1 MSIIPPM
8 KLIDPRPAPMGL
20 AEVFPPETILFGLE
34 GRTESAVI
42 AELVRHAVALGRIP
56 RWAEDAVIGLVEER
70 ERQGST
76 ALGNGI
82 AFPHCQSAHAE
93 QLVGVAGF
101 ARAGIPFRAID
112 GEPVDTV
119 LLLLA
124 PPDRPEKFFDLL
136 GRMVAIGRDR
146 SLRLLLRGCRT
157 AEHVSSFLQELDQS
171 SSAGGKPPASIRPGV
186 SFHRRTIR
194 PTAR

>member
-1 MSIIPPM
+1 MNIVPQM
-8 KLIDPRPAPMGL
+8 KLIHPRPALMGL
-20 AEVFPPETILFGLE
+20 AEVFPPETVLFRLE
-34 GRTESAVI
+34 GRTESDVI

-70 ERQGST
+70 ERLGST

-82 AFPHCQSAHAE
+82 AFPHCQSAHTE
-93 QLVGVAGF
+93 QFIGVAGF
-101 ARAGIPFRAID
+101 ASAGIPFRAID

-124 PPDRPEKFFDLL
+124 PPDRPGEFFDVL

-146 SLRLLLRGCRT
+146 SLRFLLRGCRT
-157 AEHVSSFLQELDQS
+157 AERVSSFLHELDQVPS
-171 SSAGGKPPASIRPGV
+171 EDGKTFRPNRPDV
-186 SFHRRTIR
+186 SPYRRIIR
-194 PTAR
+194 PTRR